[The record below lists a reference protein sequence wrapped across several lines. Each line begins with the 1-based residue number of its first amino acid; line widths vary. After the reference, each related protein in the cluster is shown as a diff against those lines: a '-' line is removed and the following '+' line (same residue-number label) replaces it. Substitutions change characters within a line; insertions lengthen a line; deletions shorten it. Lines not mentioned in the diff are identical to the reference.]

1 MKPGGPGGA
10 LDPAKSARPLTNRPI
25 SCKIKGFRRVNLRN
39 RYCGLITAADV
50 GKSVELA
57 GWVYRRRD
65 HGGLIFIDLRDIT
78 GIVQVV
84 FSPEIAPA
92 AHLDA
97 HEIKQEY
104 VVRVEGTV
112 SPRPEGTENP
122 NIPTGEVEV
131 LVSALRVLNTCKP
144 LPFQLDDEEEPNEFL
159 RLKYRYL
166 DMRRPKVQ
174 ETFLARS
181 RASQVIRNHLAS
193 RGFFEIETPFLTKS
207 TPEGAR
213 DFIVPSRLNP
223 GQFYALPQSPQ
234 LFKQILMVAG
244 FDRYFQIVRCFR
256 DEDLRA
262 DRQPEFTQLDIEM
275 SFVDVDDVIKVSED
289 VVAAVYESVKRVPL
303 ERPFTRMDYGE
314 AMERYGTDK
323 PDLRFEL
330 PMEELTGSFSSTAFG
345 VFRKAF
351 DGGGA
356 VKGIALKGKQL
367 SRKDLDTAVETAK
380 SLGAGGLIWMRKDEG
395 KLSSP
400 IVKYLTDAETQ
411 AVDGAFG
418 LENGDVAFIMADA
431 RDKVNEILGKF
442 RTYLGERYDL
452 VRKGEDRFLW
462 VVNFPLFEYSAE
474 EKRYVARHHPF
485 TSPAGRI
492 ADFAGDYESMR
503 AKAYDLV
510 LNGVEIGGGSVRIH
524 EKDEQMGMFRL
535 LNIKEEEAV
544 EQFGFLLEALEMG
557 APPHGGIAFGID
569 RILMM
574 LLGLES
580 IRDVIPFPKT
590 QKGTCLLSGA
600 PGAVRQRQLT
610 ELRLKITKE

>member
-1 MKPGGPGGA
+1 MRSHYCSTLTH
-10 LDPAKSARPLTNRPI
+10 LD
-25 SCKIKGFRRVNLRN
+25 V
-39 RYCGLITAADV
+39 D
-50 GKSVELA
+50 KSVELA

-65 HGGLIFIDLRDIT
+65 HGSLIFLDLRDVT

-92 AHLDA
+92 AHEEA

-104 VVRVEGTV
+104 VIRIEGKV
-112 SPRPEGTENP
+112 ALRPEGTENP
-122 NIPTGEVEV
+122 HIPTGAVEV
-131 LVSALRVLNTCKP
+131 LVSSFEVLNTCRP
-144 LPFQLDDEEEPNEFL
+144 LPFQLDDEEEPGELVRL
-159 RLKYRYL
+159 RYRYL

-174 ETFLARS
+174 EVFIARS
-181 RASQVIRNHLAS
+181 RASQAVRSYLSS

-234 LFKQILMVAG
+234 IFKQILMVAG
-244 FDRYFQIVRCFR
+244 FDKYFQLVRCFR

-262 DRQPEFTQLDIEM
+262 DRQPEFTQLDLEM
-275 SFVDVDDVIKVSED
+275 SFVDVEDVIEASEGIM
-289 VVAAVYESVKRVPL
+289 AVLYESIRHEPL
-303 ERPFTRMDYGE
+303 ERPFRRMDYHE
-314 AMERYGTDK
+314 AVERYGTDK
-323 PDLRFEL
+323 PDLRLDL
-330 PMEELTGSFSSTAFG
+330 PMEELTSLFKGTEFG
-345 VFRKAF
+345 VFRKVI
-351 DGGGA
+351 DEGGA
-356 VKGIALKGKQL
+356 IKGMLLKGRAL

-380 SLGAGGLIWMRKDEG
+380 SLGAGGLIWMRKEEG
-395 KLSSP
+395 RLLSP
-400 IVKYLTDAETQ
+400 IVKYLKEQECSAIDGVFHPGDGDA
-411 AVDGAFG
+411 V
-418 LENGDVAFIMADA
+418 FIMADGRA
-431 RDKVNEILGKF
+431 RVNEIMGRF
-442 RTYLGERYDL
+442 RLFLGEKYDL
-452 VRKGEDRFLW
+452 VRKGEHAFLW

-485 TSPAGRI
+485 TSPKGPLKEFR
-492 ADFAGDYESMR
+492 GDYESMQAR
-503 AKAYDLV
+503 AYDLV
-510 LNGVEIGGGSVRIH
+510 LNGVEIGGGSIRIH
-524 EKDEQMGMFRL
+524 HRDDQMEMFKL
-535 LNIKEEEAV
+535 LGITEEEAV

-600 PGAVRQRQLT
+600 PSSVRQKQLA
-610 ELRLKITKE
+610 ELKLRVTKE